1 MSQIKIKQID
11 GLQDI
16 LDAIIVSI
24 TSGSL
29 KSTFT
34 QVGHGFSAGVVVAFD
49 GGQWVLADSSNED
62 QLGRMVVESITD
74 ADNFVAVQ
82 VGTVNVSTWDL
93 TPGAFY
99 VVSDAGDG
107 VPVLFTTNDAF
118 AYSNPVMQALTSTS
132 AHVLPWRPSVGATRE
147 LEQGVQVYQRD
158 LTPLATN
165 GDYSSTGITIDYTPF
180 SDSAVDVLVNGLGL
194 SEADGDRDAAA
205 VYFSNDGGATA
216 KTIADIEAGD
226 ELYWN
231 GDIAGFELTSDDTI
245 DIMYE
250 RAQGV

>member
-1 MSQIKIKQID
+1 MSLIKIKQIE

-24 TSGSL
+24 TSGSV

-34 QVGHGFSAGVVVAFD
+34 QIGHGFSAGQVVAFD
-49 GGQWVLADSSNED
+49 GGTWILADSSTED
-62 QLGRMVVESITD
+62 SLGRIVIESITD
-74 ADNFVAVQ
+74 ANNFVGVQ
-82 VGTVNVSTWDL
+82 LGKVTVSTWDL

-99 VVSDAGDG
+99 VVDDSGTGNA
-107 VPVLFTTNDAF
+107 VLFTDNDAF
-118 AYSNPVMQALTSTS
+118 AYSNPVMQAIDATT

-158 LTPLATN
+158 LVPAVTSGN
-165 GDYSSTGITIDYTPF
+165 YSATGITIDYTPF

-194 SEADGDRDAAA
+194 SEGNGDRDAAP
-205 VYFSNDGGATA
+205 VYFSNDGGLTA
-216 KTIADIEAGD
+216 KLIADIEAGD

-231 GDIAGFELTSDDTI
+231 GDIAGFDLGTDDLI

>member
-1 MSQIKIKQID
+1 MSQIKIKQIE
-11 GLQDI
+11 GLQDV

-24 TSGSL
+24 TSGAL

-34 QVGHGFSAGVVVAFD
+34 QVAHGFSAGVVVAFD

-62 QLGRMVVESITD
+62 QLGRMVIESITD
-74 ADNFVAVQ
+74 TDNFVAVQ

-99 VVSDAGDG
+99 VVSDIGDG

-132 AHVLPWRPSVGATRE
+132 AHVLPWRPSVGAQTA
-147 LEQGVQVYQRD
+147 LEQGVAVYQRD

-165 GDYSSTGITIDYTPF
+165 GNYSSTGITIDYTPF
-180 SDSAVDVLVNGLGL
+180 EDSAVDVLVNGLGL
-194 SEADGDRDAAA
+194 SEANGDRDAAA
-205 VYFSNDGGATA
+205 VYFSNDGGLTA
-216 KTIADIEAGD
+216 RTIANIEAGD

-231 GDIAGFELTSDDTI
+231 ADIAGFELTTDDTI
-245 DIMYE
+245 DIIYE
-250 RAQGV
+250 RAEGF

>member
-1 MSQIKIKQID
+1 MSQIKIKQIE

-34 QVGHGFSAGVVVAFD
+34 QVNHGFSAGVVVAFD
-49 GGQWVLADSSNED
+49 GGQWVLADSSVED
-62 QLGRMVVESITD
+62 TLGRMVVESITD

-82 VGTVNVSTWDL
+82 VGTVEVSTWNL

-99 VVSDAGDG
+99 VVSDVGDG

-118 AYSNPVMQALTSTS
+118 AYSNPVMQALTSTT
-132 AHVLPWRPSVGATRE
+132 AHVLPWRPSVGDTVE
-147 LEQGVQVYQRD
+147 IEQGVQVYQRD

-165 GDYSSTGITIDYTPF
+165 GNYSSTGITIDYTPF

-194 SEADGDRDAAA
+194 SEADGDRDEAA
-205 VYFSNDGGATA
+205 VYFSNDGGLTA
-216 KTIADIEAGD
+216 KSIANIEAGD
-226 ELYWN
+226 TLYWN
-231 GDIAGFELTSDDTI
+231 GDIAGFELTADDVI

>member
-1 MSQIKIKQID
+1 MSQIKIKQIE
-11 GLQDI
+11 GLQDV

-24 TSGSL
+24 TSGSV

-34 QVGHGFSAGVVVAFD
+34 QIAHGFSAGQIVAFD
-49 GGQWVLADSSNED
+49 GGSWVIADSSTED
-62 QLGRMVVESITD
+62 TLGRIVIESITD
-74 ADNFVAVQ
+74 ANNFVGVQ
-82 VGTVNVSTWDL
+82 LGKVSVSTWDL

-99 VVSDAGDG
+99 VVDDSGTGYPA
-107 VPVLFTTNDAF
+107 LFTTNDAY
-118 AYSNPVMQALTSTS
+118 AYSNPVMQAIDATT

-158 LTPLATN
+158 LTPLATS

-194 SEADGDRDAAA
+194 SEADGNRDEAA
-205 VYFSNDGGATA
+205 VYFSNDGGLTA
-216 KTIADIEAGD
+216 KTIANIEAGD

-231 GDIAGFELTSDDTI
+231 GDIAGFDLTADDVI

>member
-34 QVGHGFSAGVVVAFD
+34 QVNHGFSAGVVVAFD

-99 VVSDAGDG
+99 VVSDLADG
-107 VPVLFTTNDAF
+107 IPVLFTTNDAF

-165 GDYSSTGITIDYTPF
+165 GNYSPTGITIDYTPF

-194 SEADGDRDAAA
+194 SEADGDRNAAA

-216 KTIADIEAGD
+216 KTIANIEAGD

-231 GDIAGFELTSDDTI
+231 GDIAGFELTVDDLI

-250 RAQGV
+250 RTQGV